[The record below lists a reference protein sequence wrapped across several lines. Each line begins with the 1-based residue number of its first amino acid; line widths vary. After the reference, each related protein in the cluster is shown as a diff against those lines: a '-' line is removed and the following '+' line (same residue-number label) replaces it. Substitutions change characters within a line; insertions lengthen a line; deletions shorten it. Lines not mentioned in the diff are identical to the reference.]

1 MKIPF
6 VDLRALHAEVRPE
19 LEAAFT
25 DVLEHSSF
33 VGGSYV
39 DTFEK
44 DFAAYCSTAHAVSCA
59 SGTDAL
65 KLALLGVGI
74 AAGDGVLTTAHTFI
88 ATVEAITQVGAM
100 PVFVDI
106 DRPTYNLSPQKL
118 ADYLESQ
125 CYLGGDGHWVDS
137 RTEARLTAVLPVHLY
152 GLMADM
158 GPILELAA
166 HYNLKVIEDACQAH
180 GARYFWKGNFYP
192 AGYFGGAAGFSFY
205 PGKNLGAL
213 GEGGA
218 VTTQS
223 ETSAKR
229 MRLLRDH
236 GSDQKYRHI
245 SPNGWNSRLDALQ
258 CAFLDIKLKKLDE
271 WNARRRQ
278 VASWYAQRLAA
289 DERITLPVV
298 PEGREPIDHLYGVR
312 VPQRQKTFKELG
324 SREIACGLHY
334 PTPLHL
340 QKAYRGLG
348 YQSGDLPEAEAA
360 AANILSLPMFPH
372 MSEEMVDV
380 VCRNLREAL

>member
-125 CYLGGDGHWVDS
+125 CYLGGDGHWVDG
-137 RTEARLTAVLPVHLY
+137 RTGARLTTVLPVHLY

-158 GPILELAA
+158 GPIL
-166 HYNLKVIEDACQAH
+166 
-180 GARYFWKGNFYP
+180 
-192 AGYFGGAAGFSFY
+192 
-205 PGKNLGAL
+205 
-213 GEGGA
+213 
-218 VTTQS
+218 
-223 ETSAKR
+223 
-229 MRLLRDH
+229 
-236 GSDQKYRHI
+236 
-245 SPNGWNSRLDALQ
+245 
-258 CAFLDIKLKKLDE
+258 
-271 WNARRRQ
+271 
-278 VASWYAQRLAA
+278 
-289 DERITLPVV
+289 
-298 PEGREPIDHLYGVR
+298 
-312 VPQRQKTFKELG
+312 
-324 SREIACGLHY
+324 
-334 PTPLHL
+334 
-340 QKAYRGLG
+340 
-348 YQSGDLPEAEAA
+348 
-360 AANILSLPMFPH
+360 
-372 MSEEMVDV
+372 
-380 VCRNLREAL
+380 